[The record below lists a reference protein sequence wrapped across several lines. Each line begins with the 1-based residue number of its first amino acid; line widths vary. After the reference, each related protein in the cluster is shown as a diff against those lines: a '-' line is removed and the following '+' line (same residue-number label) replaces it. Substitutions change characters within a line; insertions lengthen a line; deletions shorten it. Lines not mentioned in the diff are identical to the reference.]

1 MSAGIIMS
9 TWWRFRLIR
18 KEMCQAI
25 ND

>member
-1 MSAGIIMS
+1 MSAGIS

-18 KEMCQAI
+18 KEMCEAI